1 MDLRP
6 LIPMVAM
13 LCVFGMPVAIVFV
26 NRYFKFKERELERGL
41 GAHREEKLL
50 GSGGADGKE
59 SKERKLLE
67 ARLQNLETIV
77 CSVDFELNQRLN
89 RVAAEASAAGR
100 WLPPAATSAA
110 AAVLKGQTAEL
121 VSAEA
126 AAADRLVKEGGA
138 RAVEVRPSYVLGHLE
153 PGAVVLDRYTIVREI
168 GRGGMGAVYLADDS
182 KLSERVALKVFATIS
197 AADPELA
204 AERFRREAQAARRI
218 THPNVVRIHDLHE
231 DGRLL
236 FLTME
241 LIEGDTLAAFLRK
254 RDPLPVSEALA
265 VLGEVALG
273 VSAAHAAGVIHR
285 DIKPQNVIVGASPAA
300 SGAGSRVVKV
310 IDFGLASTTFLA
322 GMTATGMILGTAE
335 YMAPEQVRGTVCDA
349 RADVYAL
356 GALAY
361 HVFCGHPPFRGD
373 TPIAVGFA
381 QLTEP
386 PRPPRELRPEIP
398 EGVERAILRALAKDP
413 AARFAD
419 AAAFRKALI
428 G

>member
-13 LCVFGMPVAIVFV
+13 LCVFGMPVAISFV
-26 NRYFKFKERELERGL
+26 NRYFKFKERELEL
-41 GAHREEKLL
+41 GAGGRGELKQLES
-50 GSGGADGKE
+50 GTSGG
-59 SKERKLLE
+59 KERKLLE

-89 RVAAEASAAGR
+89 RVAAEASLAGR
-100 WLPPAATSAA
+100 WLPPAAASAA
-110 AAVLKGQTAEL
+110 AASAGPQTAEL
-121 VSAEA
+121 VIAPSTAT
-126 AAADRLVKEGGA
+126 DRSRKEGSA
-138 RAVEVRPSYVLGHLE
+138 RVVEVRPSYVLGHLE
-153 PGAVVLDRYTIVREI
+153 PGSVVLDRYTIVREI
-168 GRGGMGAVYLADDS
+168 GRGGMGAVYLAEDS
-182 KLSERVALKVFATIS
+182 KLAERVALKVFATIS

-241 LIEGDTLAAFLRK
+241 LIEGETLAAFLKQRS
-254 RDPLPVSEALA
+254 PLPVSEGLA

-285 DIKPQNVIVGASPAA
+285 DIKPQNVIVGPSPAA
-300 SGAGSRVVKV
+300 GGAGPRVVKV

-335 YMAPEQVRGTVCDA
+335 YMAPEQVRGTACDA
-349 RADVYAL
+349 RTDVYAL

-361 HVFCGHPPFRGD
+361 HVFCGRPPFRGES
-373 TPIAVGFA
+373 PIAVGFA

-386 PRPPRELRPEIP
+386 PPPPREQRAEIP

-413 AARFAD
+413 SARFAD

-428 G
+428 S

>member
-6 LIPMVAM
+6 LIPIIAM
-13 LCVFGMPVAIVFV
+13 LSVFGMPVAIVFV
-26 NRYFKFKERELERGL
+26 NRYFKFKELELERGL
-41 GAHREEKLL
+41 GGRREEKLL
-50 GSGGADGKE
+50 ESGGAG
-59 SKERKLLE
+59 SNERKLLE

-89 RVAAEASAAGR
+89 RVAAEASLAAR
-100 WLPPAATSAA
+100 WLPPPAASSAA
-110 AAVLKGQTAEL
+110 ESLKSQTAEL
-121 VSAEA
+121 IGASTPPG
-126 AAADRLVKEGGA
+126 DRPGKEGAA
-138 RAVEVRPSYVLGHLE
+138 RVVAVRPSYVLGHLE
-153 PGAVVLDRYTIVREI
+153 PGSVVLDRYTIEREI
-168 GRGGMGAVYLADDS
+168 GRGGMGAVYLAADG
-182 KLSERVALKVFATIS
+182 KLAECVALKVFATIS
-197 AADPELA
+197 AADPGLA

-231 DGRLL
+231 DGPLL

-241 LIEGDTLAAFLRK
+241 FIEGDTLAAFLRR
-254 RDPLPVSEALA
+254 RDPLPVSEALD
-265 VLGEVALG
+265 VLGEIALG

-300 SGAGSRVVKV
+300 GEARSRVVKV
-310 IDFGLASTTFLA
+310 IDFGLAGATFLA

-335 YMAPEQVRGTVCDA
+335 YMAPEQVRGTTCDA

-398 EGVERAILRALAKDP
+398 EGVERAILRALSKDP

>member
-13 LCVFGMPVAIVFV
+13 LCVFGMPVAISFV
-26 NRYFKFKERELERGL
+26 NRYFKFKERELEL
-41 GAHREEKLL
+41 GAGGRGGVKQLGPGEK
-50 GSGGADGKE
+50 GDGDR
-59 SKERKLLE
+59 ERKLLE

-89 RVAAEASAAGR
+89 RVAAEASLAGR
-100 WLPPAATSAA
+100 WLPPAAASAA
-110 AAVLKGQTAEL
+110 AQSVSAQTAEL
-121 VSAEA
+121 VGAPTSPPQPSG
-126 AAADRLVKEGGA
+126 KEGA
-138 RAVEVRPSYVLGHLE
+138 PRVVEARPSYVLGHLE
-153 PGAVVLDRYTIVREI
+153 PGSVVLDRYTILREI
-168 GRGGMGAVYLADDS
+168 GRGGMGAVYLAEDS
-182 KLSERVALKVFATIS
+182 KLAERVALKVFATIG

-241 LIEGDTLAAFLRK
+241 FIEGETLAAFVRR

-285 DIKPQNVIVGASPAA
+285 DIKPQNVIVGATPAA
-300 SGAGSRVVKV
+300 GAAGARVVKV
-310 IDFGLASTTFLA
+310 IDFGLATTSFLA

-335 YMAPEQVRGTVCDA
+335 YMAPEQVRGTACDA

-361 HVFCGHPPFRGD
+361 HVFCGRPPFRGES
-373 TPIAVGFA
+373 PIAVGFA

-386 PRPPRELRPEIP
+386 PQPPRELRPEIP
-398 EGVERAILRALAKDP
+398 ESAERAILRALAKEP
-413 AARFAD
+413 GARFAD

-428 G
+428 S

>member
-26 NRYFKFKERELERGL
+26 NRYFRFKERELERGL
-41 GAHREEKLL
+41 G
-50 GSGGADGKE
+50 SGGRGDEKQLE
-59 SKERKLLE
+59 SGNKERKLLE

-89 RVAAEASAAGR
+89 RVAAEASLAGR
-100 WLPPAATSAA
+100 WLPPAAASAA
-110 AAVLKGQTAEL
+110 AASTSAQTAEL
-121 VSAEA
+121 VGEPIAPPQ
-126 AAADRLVKEGGA
+126 RPGKEGAA
-138 RAVEVRPSYVLGHLE
+138 RVVEARPSYVLGHLE
-153 PGAVVLDRYTIVREI
+153 PGSVVLDRYTIVREI
-168 GRGGMGAVYLADDS
+168 GRGGMGAVYLAEDS

-241 LIEGDTLAAFLRK
+241 FIEGDTLAAFVKQRS
-254 RDPLPVSEALA
+254 PLPVSEALA

-285 DIKPQNVIVGASPAA
+285 DIKPQNVIVGASTT
-300 SGAGSRVVKV
+300 AGSRVVKV

-335 YMAPEQVRGTVCDA
+335 YMAPEQVRGTTCDA

-361 HVFCGHPPFRGD
+361 HVFCGRPPFRGES
-373 TPIAVGFA
+373 PIAVGFA

-386 PRPPRELRPEIP
+386 PQPPRELRSEIP
-398 EGVERAILRALAKDP
+398 EGAERAILRALAKEP
-413 AARFAD
+413 SARFAD

>member
-6 LIPMVAM
+6 LIPIIA
-13 LCVFGMPVAIVFV
+13 LLSVFGMPVAITFV
-26 NRYFKFKERELERGL
+26 NRYFKFKELELQRGL
-41 GAHREEKLL
+41 GGRREENLL
-50 GSGGADGKE
+50 ESGSVATSD
-59 SKERKLLE
+59 RKLLE

-89 RVAAEASAAGR
+89 RVAAEASLAGR
-100 WLPPAATSAA
+100 WLPPAAASAA
-110 AAVLKGQTAEL
+110 AESLKSQTAEL
-121 VSAEA
+121 IGAPTSPGN
-126 AAADRLVKEGGA
+126 RLREEGER
-138 RAVEVRPSYVLGHLE
+138 RAVEVRPGYVLGHLT
-153 PGAVVLDRYTIVREI
+153 PGSVVLDRYTIEREI
-168 GRGGMGAVYLADDS
+168 GRGGMGAVYLATDG
-182 KLSERVALKVFATIS
+182 KLAERVALKVFATIS

-241 LIEGDTLAAFLRK
+241 LIEGETLAAFLRR
-254 RDPLPVSEALA
+254 RDPLPIVEALE
-265 VLGEVALG
+265 VLGEIALG

-300 SGAGSRVVKV
+300 GEARSRVVKV
-310 IDFGLASTTFLA
+310 IDFGLAGATFLA

-335 YMAPEQVRGTVCDA
+335 YMAPEQVRGTTCDA

-361 HVFCGHPPFRGD
+361 HVFCGRPPFRGD